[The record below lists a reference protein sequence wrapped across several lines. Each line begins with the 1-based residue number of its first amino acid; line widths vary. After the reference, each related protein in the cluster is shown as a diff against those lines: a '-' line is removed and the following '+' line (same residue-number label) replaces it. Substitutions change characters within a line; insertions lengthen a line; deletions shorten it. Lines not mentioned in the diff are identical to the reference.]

1 MLETLLLD
9 SAPAAAAIGW
19 CFWCSVLVAT
29 VFDDLVDDDD
39 VDVVFDIPGAEED
52 DLSEVA
58 DLVVV
63 VGAESDDAEELA
75 FAFEGTNGIEAGFNV
90 DLIGVALVVVVV
102 VVDDVVDVRFG
113 IGISWKIL
121 FVLLFILQKYIGT
134 KRTQLI
140 LP

>member
-1 MLETLLLD
+1 M
-9 SAPAAAAIGW
+9 
-19 CFWCSVLVAT
+19 VAT

-58 DLVVV
+58 DLVV

-121 FVLLFILQKYIGT
+121 FVLLFILQKYICT
-134 KRTQLI
+134 T
-140 LP
+140 